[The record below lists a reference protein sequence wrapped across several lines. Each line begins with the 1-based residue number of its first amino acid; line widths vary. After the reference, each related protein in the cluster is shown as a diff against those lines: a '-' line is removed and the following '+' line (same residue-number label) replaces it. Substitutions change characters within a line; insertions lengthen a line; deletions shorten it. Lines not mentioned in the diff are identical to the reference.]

1 MDRSWSPT
9 RHQAAIVGHRR
20 AGRGSTRRVT
30 ERSLARGTRPEAVSS
45 GMGPL
50 VRRRGPPGPQTCCT
64 LRDVHLLRGAE
75 RENAVH
81 ALPGGVPIGPRHADH
96 RGRLEAERVRPHR
109 RLSLWVGFRLRK
121 ASAREQRQLFA
132 GAAI

>member
-30 ERSLARGTRPEAVSS
+30 ERSLARGTCPEAVSS

-50 VRRRGPPGPQTCCT
+50 SVDEVHRALRR
-64 LRDVHLLRGAE
+64 A
-75 RENAVH
+75 
-81 ALPGGVPIGPRHADH
+81 
-96 RGRLEAERVRPHR
+96 
-109 RLSLWVGFRLRK
+109 
-121 ASAREQRQLFA
+121 ARSGTF
-132 GAAI
+132 IC